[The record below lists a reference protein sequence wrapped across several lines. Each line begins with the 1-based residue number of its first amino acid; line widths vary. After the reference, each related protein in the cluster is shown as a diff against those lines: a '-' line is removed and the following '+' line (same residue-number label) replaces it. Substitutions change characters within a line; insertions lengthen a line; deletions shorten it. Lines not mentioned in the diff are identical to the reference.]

1 MGQEGLYQQHQQPG
15 ERAFIVSARL
25 KAERYD
31 GNDLDIISGD
41 IADFATTFLL
51 NKQPTVFLLAK
62 H

>member
-1 MGQEGLYQQHQQPG
+1 
-15 ERAFIVSARL
+15 L